1 MKDLLPLIER
11 LEDVRVVVLG
21 DVMLDTYVWGNVS
34 RISPE
39 APVPVFEVVE
49 RTHQPGGAA
58 NAAAGI
64 AALGG
69 SVEVGGVVGADP
81 AADTLRGTLATC
93 GVSGDGVIVD
103 SERPTTTKTRFIAT
117 NQQVVRVDE
126 EGRVPLR
133 ENTASE
139 LLEWARRRLT
149 DAHAALLSD
158 YGKGTV
164 TPGVAGAF
172 VAAAREAGI
181 PVVVDP
187 KGTDFAKYA
196 GATVVTPN
204 VREAREAS
212 RVRDADDA
220 AFDEVAAD
228 LRDSLDGAA
237 LLVTRGAAGMRLY
250 REAHPADDI
259 PALAREVYDVTGAGD
274 TVTATLAAALGR
286 GVELADAVRLAAAA
300 AAAAVGHIGAA
311 RVTPDELRRSLGSGV

>member
-1 MKDLLPLIER
+1 MRDLLPLVDQ
-11 LEDVRVVVLG
+11 LEGIRVVVLG
-21 DVMLDTYVWGNVS
+21 DLMLDTYVWADVS

-39 APVPVFEVVE
+39 APVPVLEVVR
-49 RTHQPGGAA
+49 RTYQPGGAA

-69 SVEVGGVVGADP
+69 LVGVGGVVGAD
-81 AADTLRGTLATC
+81 AAAETLRGALASS
-93 GVSGDGVIVD
+93 GVSGDGVMLAD
-103 SERPTTTKTRFIAT
+103 ERPTTTKTRFIAT

-126 EGRVPLR
+126 EGREPLR
-133 ENTASE
+133 EKTESE
-139 LLEWARRRLT
+139 LLEWARRELSH
-149 DAHAALLSD
+149 AHAALVSD

-164 TPGVAGAF
+164 TSGVSAAF
-172 VAAAREAGI
+172 IAAARQAGI

-187 KGTDFAKYA
+187 KGPDFAKYA

-212 RVRDADDA
+212 RIRVQDDA
-220 AFDEVAAD
+220 ALDEVAAD
-228 LRDSLDGAA
+228 LRGLLDGAA

-250 REAHPADDI
+250 REGHPPEDI
-259 PALAREVYDVTGAGD
+259 PAFAREVYDVTGAGD

-300 AAAAVGHIGAA
+300 AAVAVGHIGAA
-311 RVTPDELRRSLGSGV
+311 RVTPDELRRSLDSGV